1 MKKILKNFFR
11 KKDISNDEA
20 ISDFKTKPDIEK
32 VDVKAKDK
40 EKVEEKSQQKLIFGD
55 SEYLFDELPSEAK
68 NLIIGL
74 KTADSQTKIYE
85 DKIKLITIS
94 KNKMITDLKNIL
106 NNLELI
112 QKNNPT

>member
-55 SEYLFDELPSEAK
+55 SEYLFDKLPSEAK
-68 NLIIGL
+68 KLIIGL

-85 DKIKLITIS
+85 DNIKLITVG
-94 KNKMITDLKNIL
+94 KNKMIKDLKMIL
-106 NNLELI
+106 DEI
-112 QKNNPT
+112 EPIKKNNPV